1 MYKGTCRSVEKE
13 SNLVP
18 PEISSKKLRDL
29 GFNYKHGIEDIVHDA
44 IASCLDYGFLPPSA
58 K

>member
-1 MYKGTCRSVEKE
+1 VEKE

-44 IASCLDYGFLPPSA
+44 IASCLDYGFLPPIA